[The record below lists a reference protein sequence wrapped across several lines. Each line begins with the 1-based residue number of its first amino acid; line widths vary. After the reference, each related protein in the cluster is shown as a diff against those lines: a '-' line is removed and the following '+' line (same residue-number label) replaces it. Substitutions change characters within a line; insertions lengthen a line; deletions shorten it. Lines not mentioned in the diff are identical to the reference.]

1 MKKKNEK
8 IRGNETKILK
18 GAAGAQ
24 GIAVPVCEL
33 WTKYF
38 VATKEKNGKG
48 LGVVFIGKYSG
59 RLGFDCATAAAAAR
73 GSAAPSFRPPL
84 CRRPPAASFT
94 GFPGFFYRVFLGF
107 IERRRVLL
115 TFIDSF
121 LVLLHFTRFYW
132 VLPGFTGFYWVLL
145 DLTVFY

>member
-94 GFPGFFYRVFLGF
+94 GFPGFFFTEFFLVSSSDAEFCWLLSTLSWFYCILLGF
-107 IERRRVLL
+107 
-115 TFIDSF
+115 TG
-121 LVLLHFTRFYW
+121 FYR
-132 VLPGFTGFYWVLL
+132 VLPGFTGFYW
-145 DLTVFY
+145 T